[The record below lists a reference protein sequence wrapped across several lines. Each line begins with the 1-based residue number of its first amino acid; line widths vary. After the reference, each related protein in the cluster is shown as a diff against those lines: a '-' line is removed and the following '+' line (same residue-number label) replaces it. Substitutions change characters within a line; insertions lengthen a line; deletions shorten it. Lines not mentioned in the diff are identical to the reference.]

1 MPAIRRRLPLLVIA
15 AALVIAGVGMRL
27 LDEEP
32 PAIGPPQ
39 GGAAAAT
46 GVEAADIAWT
56 REGFA
61 PASPDATPA
70 SPLRLPAGSD
80 AGLPPLPPPDLP
92 LAQAYDALVERGKRG
107 DATAACRLAI
117 GLGNCSRARQR
128 SRFAGDLER
137 DLARGDRTPE
147 RAIEA
152 IARFEQS
159 AETLGERCEGISD
172 AQLAQAFD
180 WQRQAAILSPRDR
193 LDFILDPRLDRRD
206 FLSDLDRWA
215 EYRRLAL
222 PWLEQA
228 ALAGD
233 PAAIIVAA
241 RVYGDH
247 RQNVF
252 LLPHFRVRDDA
263 RFVRYA
269 ALMDHHGVGLDV
281 VRAAAAEARTR
292 LGAEQQAQVDAEIA
306 RLTSEPPPLRDADEV
321 ERLQRGSLAPRVDA
335 ESCESAGA

>member
-1 MPAIRRRLPLLVIA
+1 MTAFRRRTPLLVIA
-15 AALVIAGVGMRL
+15 AALLIAGVGMRL
-27 LDEEP
+27 RDDAR
-32 PAIGPPQ
+32 PAAESPRGDVQ
-39 GGAAAAT
+39 VEV
-46 GVEAADIAWT
+46 GVDPADIRWT

-61 PASPDATPA
+61 RATPDAAADGVGPPVVSGT
-70 SPLRLPAGSD
+70 
-80 AGLPPLPPPDLP
+80 GLPPLPPADLP
-92 LAQAYDALVERGKRG
+92 LAEAFDVLVERGKRG
-107 DATAACRLAI
+107 DATAACRLAV
-117 GLGNCSRARQR
+117 GLGNCSRAKQR

-137 DLARGDRTPE
+137 ELARGDRTPE

-152 IARFEQS
+152 IARMEQS
-159 AETLGERCEGISD
+159 VEMLGVQCEGLSE
-172 AQLAQAFD
+172 AQVAQAFD

-206 FLSDLDRWA
+206 FLSDLERWA

-233 PAAIIVAA
+233 PAAVIVAA

-263 RFVRYA
+263 RFALFA

-281 VRAAAAEARTR
+281 VRSAANEAR
-292 LGAEQQAQVDAEIA
+292 A
-306 RLTSEPPPLRDADEV
+306 RLTSGQQAAVDAELARLTREPPAPRDAAEV
-321 ERLQRGSLAPRVDA
+321 ERLQRSSLMPRVDA
-335 ESCESAGA
+335 ESCESAGT